1 MSTGVALT
9 KEQDEELGRVINRC
23 MNGSKLLNYAETPQ
37 GYVDR
42 FFLELN
48 DDIASLKRIFPDGG
62 KEYEDQLLGLTTMW
76 DMNFRSC
83 PAKLLDSVLMGQ
95 TLRTLFADGGV
106 FEKVIPLMTIRSG
119 ADKGKL
125 VAAMYHMAM
134 NQPEKF
140 EPWLKGLSYPIAL
153 IVMGQGDG
161 PAAFVEELKML
172 QKSFGGETH
181 IEALPEITKRKLEE
195 LVENPQ
201 TLQRCG
207 GAPAL
212 ARAGVDIWEL
222 LNKLQENIRLN
233 SHAPSL
239 FHCSF
244 EMIIEA
250 TGHLH
255 GIGFLED
262 EARDYQL
269 SKLAYTCFDEI
280 DRTHH
285 EKFFNKEFWRNALAQ
300 VTPFTKSD
308 VYTTTQRLVTL
319 LKYSDP
325 DPQWLDRANILQD
338 FKPEH
343 VKAALKEAFSAD
355 KLYDA
360 VTRLRALDLY
370 DENERIEILGEQF
383 SNDLGL

>member
-1 MSTGVALT
+1 MSTGMVLT
-9 KEQDEELGRVINRC
+9 KEQDEELGRVIHRC
-23 MNGSKLLNYAETPQ
+23 MNGSKLLSYAETPQ

-42 FFLELN
+42 FFIELN
-48 DDIASLKRIFPDGG
+48 DDIASLKRVFPDGG

-83 PAKLLDSVLMGQ
+83 PANLLDSVLMGQ
-95 TLRTLFADGGV
+95 TLRALFADGGV
-106 FEKVIPLMTIRSG
+106 FEKNIPLMTIRSG
-119 ADKGKL
+119 AEKGKL

-153 IVMGQGDG
+153 IVMGRGDG
-161 PAAFVEELKML
+161 PTAFVDELKTL
-172 QKSFGGETH
+172 QKRFGGETH
-181 IEALPEITKRKLEE
+181 IEALTEITKRKLEE
-195 LVENPQ
+195 LSGNPQ

-207 GAPAL
+207 GVSAL
-212 ARAGVDIWEL
+212 AGAGLDIWEL
-222 LNKLQENIRLN
+222 LQKLQETIRLN
-233 SHAPSL
+233 AHAPTL

-244 EMIIEA
+244 EMIVEA
-250 TGHLH
+250 TEYLH

-269 SKLAYTCFDEI
+269 SRLAYTCFDEI
-280 DRTHH
+280 DRTNQ
-285 EKFFNKEFWRNALAQ
+285 EKFFDKEFWRNALAQ
-300 VTPFTKSD
+300 VTPFTESD

-325 DPQWLDRANILQD
+325 DPKWLDRANILQD

-370 DENERIEILGEQF
+370 DENERIEILGEKF